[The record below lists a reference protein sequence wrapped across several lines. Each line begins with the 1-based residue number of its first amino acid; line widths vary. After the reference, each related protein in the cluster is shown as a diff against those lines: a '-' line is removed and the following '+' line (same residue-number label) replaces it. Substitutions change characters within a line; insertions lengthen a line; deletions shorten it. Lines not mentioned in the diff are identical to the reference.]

1 MNQEID
7 IDAIKDC
14 PPRAFGWVA
23 GVVHMEPDSKNGKIV
38 LDDGTEIP
46 CVYVSWRVSKFVK
59 AGERQILKVFPDTQ
73 KKYLILKIAAA
84 FTKEHRL
91 RRLDQFNVRGTI
103 DKVKN
108 GRIRLNVFSTFKKRT
123 FKIEVAGFLPSECQ
137 SGQFWEL
144 DCEREG
150 KDLVMVDGK
159 KISDTWPPPPA
170 EVGKKPPAHF
180 VSMIETAL
188 VELEDTFDKTREEAV
203 CPSVRE

>member
-23 GVVHMEPDSKNGKIV
+23 GVVHMEPDSKTGKIV

-59 AGERQILKVFPDTQ
+59 TGERQVLKVFPDTHR
-73 KKYLILKIAAA
+73 KYLVLKIAAA
-84 FTKEHRL
+84 FAEGNRPL
-91 RRLDQFNVRGTI
+91 GQFNIRGTI
-103 DKVKN
+103 DKIKEE
-108 GRIRLNVFSTFKKRT
+108 RIRLNVFSTFKKRT
-123 FKIEVAGFLPSECQ
+123 FKIEVAGFLPTNCQ
-137 SGQFWEL
+137 PGQFWEL
-144 DCEREG
+144 ECELED
-150 KDLVMVDGK
+150 KDLVIVDGK
-159 KISDTWPPPPA
+159 KLADTWPPPPA
-170 EVGKKPPAHF
+170 EVPEKPSAHF

-188 VELEDTFDKTREEAV
+188 VELEDTFEKTKEEEA